1 MRFMVVFR
9 ATLAIMMSAGPLSA
23 FSNYKWKHRPLLIFA
38 ESETNQPLA
47 EQRRIVATSR
57 VGLAERDVV
66 VIWVIGN
73 KASAEL
79 GPAPLMTAADLRS
92 RYGVAVNAFRSVLIG
107 KDGGVKLSSSE
118 PLGTARLFAT
128 IDTMPMRR
136 DEMRR
141 R

>member
-1 MRFMVVFR
+1 MRFMVLFI
-9 ATLAIMMSAGPLSA
+9 AALAIMMSVGPLSA
-23 FSNYKWKHRPLLIFA
+23 MSNYKWKHRPLLIFA
-38 ESETNQPLA
+38 ESETNQALS

-57 VGLAERDVV
+57 AGLAERDVV

-73 KASAEL
+73 KASSEL
-79 GPAPLMTAADLRS
+79 GPAPLMSAADLRS
-92 RYGVAVNAFRSVLIG
+92 RYGVDVNAFRSVLVG

-118 PLGTARLFAT
+118 PLGTTRLFAT
-128 IDTMPMRR
+128 IDAMPMRR